1 MGCARLVDVI
11 KHLSLKA
18 FSLTPSL
25 ERWSTKAKQAPS
37 HYEVGSTMLDT
48 TAVLFSKKLFVGYYC
63 RVFHL
68 RSLRRSWLCICEVFK
83 ILRQCRRPL

>member
-11 KHLSLKA
+11 KHLSLKV

-37 HYEVGSTMLDT
+37 HYKVGLTMLDT
-48 TAVLFSKKLFVGYYC
+48 IAVLFS
-63 RVFHL
+63 
-68 RSLRRSWLCICEVFK
+68 
-83 ILRQCRRPL
+83 